1 MRTMKV
7 ISRLLVAAL
16 IMTPTASWGAT
27 VAQLLAQGESRADAG
42 ARAQRQVENAAD
54 AAVEM
59 LNEYKNTTKVVD
71 GLKVFNGLLQKQVNN
86 QEKEKDILRTSLL
99 QIADIERQIVPL
111 MVRMIDGL
119 EDFIKVDMPFL
130 PIERSERMSR
140 LRNIMELPDVAVAE
154 KFRTVME
161 AYDIETEY
169 GRTIETY
176 NGALPGTEINVDF
189 LRIGRIGLMYQNA
202 DGSQTGAWDKEAIG
216 GEGGFVEIPNSTYQI
231 AVRNG
236 LRIARKDAVPDMIM
250 VPIGPASAS
259 SE

>member
-7 ISRLLVAAL
+7 ISRLLVAAMIL
-16 IMTPTASWGAT
+16 TPTASFGAT

-71 GLKVFNGLLQKQVNN
+71 GLKVFNGLLQKQVDN
-86 QEKEKDILRTSLL
+86 QEKEKDILRGS
-99 QIADIERQIVPL
+99 IVKIDGIERDIVPL
-111 MVRMIDGL
+111 MMRMIEGL
-119 EDFIKVDMPFL
+119 EDFVKVDIPFL
-130 PIERSERMSR
+130 PQERAERLAR
-140 LRNIMELPDVAVAE
+140 LRGFMEAPDIAVAE
-154 KFRTVME
+154 KFRTILE

-169 GRTIETY
+169 GRTIEAY
-176 NGALPGTEINVDF
+176 NGALPGTDTNVDF
-189 LRIGRIGLMYQNA
+189 LRIGRVALLYQNA
-202 DGSQTGAWDKEAIG
+202 DGSQTGAWDKEANG
-216 GEGGFVEIPNSTYQI
+216 GEGGFVQIPNSTYQV

-236 LRIARKDAVPDMIM
+236 LKIARKDAVPALLIA
-250 VPIGPASAS
+250 PIGPAST

>member
-7 ISRLLVAAL
+7 ISRLLVAAIIL
-16 IMTPTASWGAT
+16 TPSASWGAT

-42 ARAQRQVENAAD
+42 ARAQRQVEQAAD

-71 GLKVFNGLLQKQVNN
+71 GLKVFNGLLQKQVDN
-86 QEKEKDILRTSLL
+86 QETEKEILRDSLVK
-99 QIADIERQIVPL
+99 IADIEKQIVPL

-119 EDFIKVDMPFL
+119 EDFIIVDMPFL
-130 PIERSERMSR
+130 KTERADRLKR
-140 LRNIMELPDVAVAE
+140 LRGIMERADVTVAE
-154 KFRTVME
+154 KFRTVLE

-176 NGALPGTEINVDF
+176 NGALPGTDVNVDF
-189 LRIGRIGLMYQNA
+189 LRIGRVALMYQNA
-202 DGSQTGAWDKEAIG
+202 DGSQTGAWDSEANG

-236 LRIARKDAVPDMIM
+236 LKIARKDAVPDLIIT
-250 VPIGPASAS
+250 PIPPASAS
-259 SE
+259 E

>member
-16 IMTPTASWGAT
+16 ILTPTAAFGAT

-42 ARAQRQVENAAD
+42 ARSQRQVEQAAD
-54 AAVEM
+54 AAIEM

-71 GLKVFNGLLQKQVNN
+71 GLKVFNELLQKQVDN
-86 QEKEKDILRTSLL
+86 QEKEKDILRDSLVK
-99 QIADIERQIVPL
+99 IDDIERQIVPL

-119 EDFIKVDMPFL
+119 EDFVKIDMPFL
-130 PIERSERMSR
+130 TDERAERLAR
-140 LRNIMELPDVAVAE
+140 LRGVMERADVTVAE

-176 NGALPGTEINVDF
+176 NGALPGTDTNVDF
-189 LRIGRIGLMYQNA
+189 LRIGRVALLYQNA
-202 DGSQTGAWDKEAIG
+202 DGSQTGAWDKEA
-216 GEGGFVEIPNSTYQI
+216 GGFVEIPNSTYQI

-236 LRIARKDAVPDMIM
+236 LKIARKDAVPDLLI

-259 SE
+259 AE

>member
-7 ISRLLVAAL
+7 ISRLLVAAMIL
-16 IMTPTASWGAT
+16 TPTASWGAT

-71 GLKVFNGLLQKQVNN
+71 GLKVFNGLLQKQVDN
-86 QEKEKDILRTSLL
+86 QEKEKAILRGSLL
-99 QIADIERQIVPL
+99 KIADIEKQIVPL

-119 EDFIKVDMPFL
+119 EDFVKVDIPFL
-130 PIERSERMSR
+130 PVERSERLAR
-140 LRNIMELPDVAVAE
+140 LRSNMEIPNVSVAE
-154 KFRTVME
+154 KFRTVLE

-169 GRTIETY
+169 GRTIEAY
-176 NGALPGTEINVDF
+176 NGALPGTDINVDF
-189 LRIGRIGLMYQNA
+189 LRVGRVALMYQNA
-202 DGSQTGAWDKEAIG
+202 DGSKTGAWDKEANG
-216 GEGGFVEIPNSTYQI
+216 GEGGFVEIPNSTYQNAI
-231 AVRNG
+231 RNG
-236 LRIARKDAVPDMIM
+236 LKIAKKDAVPDLLM

-259 SE
+259 E